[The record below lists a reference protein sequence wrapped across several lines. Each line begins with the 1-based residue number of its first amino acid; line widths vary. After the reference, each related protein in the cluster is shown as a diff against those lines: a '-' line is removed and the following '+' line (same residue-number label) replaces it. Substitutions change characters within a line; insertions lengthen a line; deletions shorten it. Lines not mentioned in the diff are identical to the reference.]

1 VGNSAKHL
9 LQVAERWALPAVV
22 TTTVLAIAVVAF
34 RWWLESRALADRA
47 SFELVPSESF
57 DPSSEGLSAFGKQLS
72 RLRPAVSL
80 VPRRGLPLRVSVA
93 AGPDGVLHH
102 RITVP
107 AGAVSVL
114 RSACPP
120 DIELRAPDYDQEPTM
135 AAWRE
140 QHGLTRPPVET
151 TDPDASTAVG
161 DAGAQASFDGGDGGD
176 GGDGAAGSAGSAGE
190 GEPGEDGRPSDA
202 AAADSGPRPA
212 GSPPHDAVG
221 EENRPPE
228 YTVRAELILAR
239 DSKLP
244 LATPGLDPD
253 PLSAFASAA
262 AAINEATGGT
272 IEVHL
277 DLLPLTAARAR
288 ALRRGRSPFGRDRGQ
303 SGFDSASMGWSRKLT
318 NPSWW
323 ASWVEPRKAISE
335 ARTARSAQTMPG
347 GRPTA
352 QSRAAGMEGLLED
365 RARAKAVAAKLTSR
379 DQTWMAQVLLRS
391 TSGHPDVS
399 KMQLRSLLS
408 AFDQWSGDNYWRT
421 AGLNLGPLQLS
432 SADRWWR
439 RWRFDRRI
447 ARGLFRPAGRSWVTT
462 TEIAGLLKPPTAR
475 CGAANVTRSL
485 GSIQPPPRNLPV
497 YAGVGDARLLPL
509 GWVRDPA
516 GGWRPAGVPKDLT
529 LFELNLGQS
538 GSGKSTRVEAQFIHL
553 ALSGEGGMYLDPHA
567 LSLERIKPYL
577 GPVADRILEINLSGR
592 GTNLRQAGWNLL
604 SMEGRGPAD
613 VEYRV
618 AAVVDSFASALN
630 WTDQNN
636 RAKTLTQM
644 SAQALCEL
652 NLQLPP
658 HRQATIFQMS
668 TILADKEWR
677 EAVLPYLSQHTQ
689 DFYVHRFDKLAAEA
703 ITPVTNLLDRLRA
716 SSAIAALFGSPRST
730 YDARRAMDSGQ
741 IVLACTSGTGDKDRL
756 INCFFLYDVM
766 QAALSRIT
774 MPEAARKLFWLCG
787 DELQE
792 IDRAGIVARMLE
804 QLRKFGLR
812 MAGATQALSRLPDAT
827 VTSWMTNW
835 SALIAGN
842 VDDKV
847 ARMLTAAWDTGQSDR
862 LKPATLKAL
871 PAWHALASATLPAAS
886 KSEAPKRSTPFL
898 TRTFRL
904 DDLYAE
910 QHDPAATEA
919 ISAAVDVNLA
929 RRPIA
934 ETLADLDHLD
944 EDIIAALASRAGHR
958 PDPTPTPPLS
968 PTSTNGQRRP
978 TDASASSASAPE
990 VPDQT
995 QPTTAA
1001 RRPARTSRPLT
1012 KPENVV
1018 VLHAGRKRRRPA
1030 TSGTS
1035 PRATNPSVPPAAESP
1050 SEPADTSPTPRRTRR
1065 PTRTD

>member
-9 LQVAERWALPAVV
+9 IQVAERLALPAAV

-34 RWWLESRALADRA
+34 RWWLESRALADRVT
-47 SFELVPSESF
+47 FELVPSESF
-57 DPSSEGLSAFGKQLS
+57 DPSLDGLSAFGKQLS

-93 AGPDGVLHH
+93 AGPDGMLHH
-102 RITVP
+102 RLTVP

-140 QHGLTRPPVET
+140 QRGLTRPAVET
-151 TDPDASTAVG
+151 TEPDAVADKGQAEVG
-161 DAGAQASFDGGDGGD
+161 DE
-176 GGDGAAGSAGSAGE
+176 AGE
-190 GEPGEDGRPSDA
+190 VGSGEDGRPSDRI
-202 AAADSGPRPA
+202 ADDRVQRQA
-212 GSPPHDAVG
+212 DPPPQDAMG
-221 EENRPPE
+221 EDKRPPE

-244 LATPGLDPD
+244 LANPGLDPD
-253 PLSAFASAA
+253 PLSSFASAA
-262 AAINEATGGT
+262 AAISEATGGQ

-288 ALRRGRSPFGRDRGQ
+288 ALRRGRSPFGRDRDQ
-303 SGFDSASMGWSRKLT
+303 TGFDAASMGWSRKLT

-323 ASWVEPRKAISE
+323 ASWVEPSKAISE
-335 ARTARSAQTMPG
+335 ARTARTAQTMPG

-352 QSRAAGMEGLLED
+352 LSRAAGMEGLLQD
-365 RARAKAVAAKLTSR
+365 RARAKSVAAKLTSR

-408 AFDQWSGDNYWRT
+408 AFEQWSGDNYWRT

-439 RWRFDRRI
+439 RWRFDRRV

-485 GSIQPPPRNLPV
+485 GSVQPPPRNLPV
-497 YAGVGDARLLPL
+497 YAGIGDRHLLPL
-509 GWVRDPA
+509 SWVRDPA
-516 GGWRPAGVPKDLT
+516 GGWRPAGIHKDLM
-529 LFELNLGQS
+529 LFGLHLGQS

-553 ALSGEGGMYLDPHA
+553 ALTGEGGMYLDPHA

-592 GTNLRQAGWNLL
+592 GTDLRQAGWNLL

-730 YDARRAMDSGQ
+730 YDSRTAMDNGQ

-766 QAALSRIT
+766 QAALGRIT
-774 MPEAARKLFWLCG
+774 VPEADRRPFWLCG

-812 MAGATQALSRLPDAT
+812 MAGATQALNRLPDAT
-827 VTSWMTNW
+827 VTSWLTNW

-871 PAWHALASATLPAAS
+871 PAWHALASVTLPAAS

-910 QHDPAATEA
+910 QYDPHAAEA

-934 ETLADLDHLD
+934 ETLADLDSLD
-944 EDIIAALASRAGHR
+944 ENIIAALTSRARHR
-958 PDPTPTPPLS
+958 PDPTPTTPR
-968 PTSTNGQRRP
+968 TSTTGRSGPGSARAGAANMP
-978 TDASASSASAPE
+978 EETDSAQPSAP
-990 VPDQT
+990 
-995 QPTTAA
+995 AS
-1001 RRPARTSRPLT
+1001 RRSTRASRPMT

-1018 VLHAGRKRRRPA
+1018 VLHPGRKRRRPTTTA
-1030 TSGTS
+1030 
-1035 PRATNPSVPPAAESP
+1035 PAAEPP
-1050 SEPADTSPTPRRTRR
+1050 SEPAGTSPTPKRSRR